1 MKRYP
6 ALLARRRE
14 IIEKYN
20 AGLARY
26 DVRVLKHYGEN
37 FASSGHL
44 YLVRVNGKTR
54 QECNEIINRMAEWG
68 VATNVHYKPLPLLT
82 AYKDLGFDIN
92 DYPNAYAMYENEITF
107 PLHTKLTDEEVEYV
121 LEAFGNALG
130 EE

>member
-1 MKRYP
+1 MR
-6 ALLARRRE
+6 
-14 IIEKYN
+14 
-20 AGLARY
+20 
-26 DVRVLKHYGEN
+26 
-37 FASSGHL
+37 SSTGWQS
-44 YLVRVNGKTR
+44 G
-54 QECNEIINRMAEWG
+54 AWP
-68 VATNVHYKPLPLLT
+68 TNVHYKPLPLLT

>member
-1 MKRYP
+1 MCIR
-6 ALLARRRE
+6 
-14 IIEKYN
+14 
-20 AGLARY
+20 
-26 DVRVLKHYGEN
+26 D
-37 FASSGHL
+37 S
-44 YLVRVNGKTR
+44 
-54 QECNEIINRMAEWG
+54 
-68 VATNVHYKPLPLLT
+68 YKPLPLLT